1 MLSTLELAF
10 LIVCVRHRKC
20 LHTHGPTDVIVSKMR
35 ASMTLCVVLL
45 PSRAALV
52 QLRAAL
58 VPCTRASTRHN
69 VLAAMFIVIY
79 LYIQQ
84 CEFLGSSCSPTS
96 AALQPSVLFPK
107 VKNGVLYEIEHK

>member
-45 PSRAALV
+45 PSRTALV

-84 CEFLGSSCSPTS
+84 CEFLGSSCSPRLLRCS
-96 AALQPSVLFPK
+96 PRFCFR
-107 VKNGVLYEIEHK
+107 NGVFILYEIEHK